1 MAESC
6 DIAQSSLGRILPA
19 SNVVKWLLSQAQ
31 MGLAPDTLSL
41 LSSVLH
47 SYDAKRIIEHVYI

>member
-1 MAESC
+1 
-6 DIAQSSLGRILPA
+6 
-19 SNVVKWLLSQAQ
+19 

-47 SYDAKRIIEHVYI
+47 SYDAKRIIEHVYIWYEYQDRMFGHTTLL